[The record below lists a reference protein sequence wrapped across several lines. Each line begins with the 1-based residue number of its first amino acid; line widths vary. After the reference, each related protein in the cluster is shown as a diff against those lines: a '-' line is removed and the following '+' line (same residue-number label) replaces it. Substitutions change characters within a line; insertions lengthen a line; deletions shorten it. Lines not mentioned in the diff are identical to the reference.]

1 VATPTE
7 AASVGGVGA
16 LALAYL
22 KKNLDFKKLHEVCI
36 KTLEVTSMVFVILI
50 GASVFSIVFRGLEG
64 DELIQ
69 NMLMNV
75 STDVTWSF
83 LIVMLFIFI
92 LGFFL
97 DFFEITFVVV
107 PLVGPSLIQMGL
119 DPIWLGVMIAMNLQ
133 TSFLTPP
140 FGFSLFYLRGVAPTT
155 IATTDIYKGVLPFIL
170 IQIFTMALIW
180 AFPGLVIWLPAQ
192 F

>member
-1 VATPTE
+1 MATPTE